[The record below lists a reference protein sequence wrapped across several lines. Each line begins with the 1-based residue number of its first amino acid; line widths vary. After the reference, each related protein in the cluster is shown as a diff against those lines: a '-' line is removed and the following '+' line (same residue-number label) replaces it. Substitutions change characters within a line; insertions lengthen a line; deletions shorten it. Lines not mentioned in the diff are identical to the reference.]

1 MKDTPDVLIV
11 GGGFVGLAAAAALDD
26 IGARVT
32 ILEACP
38 GPNPAFRGELIHPR
52 GVRMLSALRLL
63 DPLLDAGGVRV
74 PGFAVFPPQ
83 CVDAILLPYRAAAG
97 FGLALDHEMLV
108 AAMSRGLTPRPR
120 VTIKRGARVQDLLLE
135 HRRVVGV
142 RLAGGEQHRAP
153 LVVGADG
160 RHSRVRR
167 LAGIP
172 VETELLSYSVALA
185 LDGAARALARA
196 SHGHVFVDGPGPT
209 LAYPC
214 GHDRVRM
221 CIDVPRDAVKGD
233 RKLREL
239 LRERYV
245 PRLWP
250 TELQT
255 AMLDAL
261 ERNPLTGA
269 ANHAIT
275 THACAGPG
283 LALVGDAGGCSH
295 PITATGMTTGLHDV
309 VTLAACIGRHG
320 LNDEALGAYQ
330 RSRYRFVR
338 AREAFTCA
346 LYDAL
351 RGASPGAAALREGM
365 FAYWQRSERAR
376 TASMDVLCGD
386 DERVI
391 AFVAEYLR
399 VVAGSGLRVGRGLVA
414 FDRRNR
420 RAAAARLRALL
431 GTAASALEVAVKKAG
446 STFALERSRS
456 LSLSSSAHGSGLDA
470 RSGERRTE
478 DPDDGALNGRVSV
491 HSRDAVE
498 QP

>member
-26 IGARVT
+26 TGARVT
-32 ILEACP
+32 ILEACR

-52 GVRMLSALRLL
+52 GVRALSALRLL

-83 CVDAILLPYRAAAG
+83 CVDAILLPYRAG

-108 AAMSRGLTPRPR
+108 AAMSRGLASRPR
-120 VTIKRGARVQDLLLE
+120 VTIKRGARVEDLLLE
-135 HRRVVGV
+135 HGRVVGV
-142 RLAGGEQHRAP
+142 RLGDGDQHRAP

-172 VETELLSYSVALA
+172 VSTELLSYSVALA
-185 LDGAARALARA
+185 LDRAAGALARA

-221 CIDVPRDAVKGD
+221 CIDVPRDAAKGD
-233 RKLREL
+233 RKLRAL
-239 LRERYV
+239 LREHYV
-245 PRLWP
+245 PRLRP
-250 TELQT
+250 TELQA

-261 ERNPLTGA
+261 ERNPLAGA

-283 LALVGDAGGCSH
+283 IALVGDAGGCSH

-338 AREAFTCA
+338 AREAFTYA

-351 RGASPGAAALREGM
+351 RGASPGAAVLREGM
-365 FAYWQRSERAR
+365 FAYWQGAERAR

-386 DERVI
+386 DERVTT
-391 AFVAEYLR
+391 FVAEYLR
-399 VVAGSGLRVGRGLVA
+399 VVARSGLRAGRGLATV
-414 FDRRNR
+414 DGRNR

-431 GTAASALEVAVKKAG
+431 GTAASALKVAVKKAG
-446 STFALERSRS
+446 STLALERSKP
-456 LSLSSSAHGSGLDA
+456 LSVSPSALGGSLDA
-470 RSGERRTE
+470 RSGQRRTE
-478 DPDDGALNGRVSV
+478 DPDDGALNGRVPV
-491 HSRDAVE
+491 HGRDAVE